1 MKDALQVRGL
11 RACYGRAVAI
21 ENLDLRLQ
29 DGTIATVI
37 GPNGAGKST
46 LLNAIMGSME
56 DDGAARGEISYYG
69 EAVDR
74 FPVEKRV
81 RSGMVLVPETREL
94 FTSMTVLENLQLGA
108 FPLYKK
114 KQSDYLSELDT
125 VFELFPRLRERVSQ
139 RAATLSGGERQ
150 MLAVGRALM
159 SKPRVL
165 MLDEPSLGLAPRIT
179 QEIFEIISRLRETG
193 MSTLLIEQNA
203 FAALKVSD
211 YGYVMELGE
220 ITLQGPAD
228 ELRQNPQVIETY
240 LGKKKETA

>member
-1 MKDALQVRGL
+1 MKYALEVQGL

-21 ENLDLRLQ
+21 EDLDLQ
-29 DGTIATVI
+29 VEDGSIATVI

-56 DDGAARGEISYYG
+56 DNGVAKANIRYFG

-81 RSGMVLVPETREL
+81 KSGMVLVPETREL
-94 FTSMTVLENLQLGA
+94 FASMTVLENLQLGA
-108 FPLYKK
+108 YPLYKK
-114 KQSDYLSELDT
+114 KQANYLSELES
-125 VFELFPRLRERVSQ
+125 VFDLFPRLRERSSQ
-139 RAATLSGGERQ
+139 RASTLSGGERQ

-159 SKPRVL
+159 SRPRLL

-179 QEIFEIISRLRETG
+179 QEIFEVISRLRETG

-220 ITLQGPAD
+220 VTLQGPAE
-228 ELRQNPQVIETY
+228 ELRRDPKVIETY
-240 LGKKKETA
+240 LGKKKEKV